1 MSADGTDR
9 ARVEVVGACYLFAR
23 DRRRAEDTAVRR
35 AHEGVLM
42 KTFWV
47 VTVTLLLPIVIV
59 GPLAARDL
67 RDKVKVEVDNTVME
81 PGMAPGTYVCS
92 GGHLH
97 VKGTVENQA
106 DVPLRH
112 VKVVGKAFDANGKLL
127 GTATATTETEKLA
140 PGEKTEIDVEFPTVT
155 GAAVAHVKRRDLTVV
170 EAPSL

>member
-1 MSADGTDR
+1 
-9 ARVEVVGACYLFAR
+9 
-23 DRRRAEDTAVRR
+23 
-35 AHEGVLM
+35 M
-42 KTFWV
+42 KTFWAV
-47 VTVTLLLPIVIV
+47 SVALLISSVIV
-59 GPLAARDL
+59 GPVAARDL
-67 RDKVKVEVDNTVME
+67 KDKVHVEVDNTVME

-97 VKGTVENQA
+97 VKGTVQNQA

-155 GAAVAHVKRRDLTVV
+155 GAAVAEVKRRDLTVV